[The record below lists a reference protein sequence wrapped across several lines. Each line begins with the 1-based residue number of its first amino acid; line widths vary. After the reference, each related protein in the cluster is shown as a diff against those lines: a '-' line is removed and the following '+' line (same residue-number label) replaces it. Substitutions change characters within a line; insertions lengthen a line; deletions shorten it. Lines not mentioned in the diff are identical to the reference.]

1 MRIITLILYTMA
13 YENRAAPAAAEVGKQ
28 TERKEKNPMKRILIL
43 GGGTGGTILA
53 NILTRRLRPSEA
65 EITLISASDRHFYQ
79 PAWLYIP
86 FEKQSAKAVSRPL
99 RNLLHRRVNL
109 LISNIVELD
118 THRNWVRLSDGA
130 VIHYDYLVIA
140 TGSEPVAEAVPG
152 LRQHS
157 THFYTNESAQALF
170 AALRKFN
177 GGRIVVGVASL
188 PYKCPPAPLEFA
200 FLLEDFLVRTGRRE
214 RTQLTYTYPLDRVFP
229 VESVAEFVQPLLNER
244 GLTTEV
250 PFVAKEV
257 RPGIVVGTDG
267 KEIDFD
273 LLVMTPPHG
282 TAKFLQ
288 GHAIADEGGWIKTDP
303 ATLEVKGYPNLWA
316 LGDTTNLPVPKAG
329 TAAHFEAIVVAER
342 IVAELRGAPPD
353 PHRARYD
360 GHVICFMET
369 GHRKAARLDFDYKRP
384 LEPGG
389 PNLMNHYLKL
399 VSRQA
404 YWSHLASGMF

>member
-99 RNLLHRRVNL
+99 RSLLHRRVNL

-214 RTQLTYTYPLDRVFP
+214 RT
-229 VESVAEFVQPLLNER
+229 S
-244 GLTTEV
+244 
-250 PFVAKEV
+250 
-257 RPGIVVGTDG
+257 
-267 KEIDFD
+267 
-273 LLVMTPPHG
+273 
-282 TAKFLQ
+282 
-288 GHAIADEGGWIKTDP
+288 
-303 ATLEVKGYPNLWA
+303 
-316 LGDTTNLPVPKAG
+316 
-329 TAAHFEAIVVAER
+329 
-342 IVAELRGAPPD
+342 
-353 PHRARYD
+353 
-360 GHVICFMET
+360 
-369 GHRKAARLDFDYKRP
+369 
-384 LEPGG
+384 
-389 PNLMNHYLKL
+389 
-399 VSRQA
+399 
-404 YWSHLASGMF
+404 